1 MILGFILICGMG
13 AEQPNAINGCDITT
27 RLFSSNELCQ
37 NSIRLFD
44 YSALMPGYYVEDSD
58 CFVIGTKT

>member
-1 MILGFILICGMG
+1 MILGFILICGIG
-13 AEQPNAINGCDITT
+13 EEQPDAINGCIITT
-27 RLFSSNELCQ
+27 RLFSNNELCQ

-44 YSALMPGYYVEDSD
+44 YSELRPGHYVEDSD